1 MSRKSALLWVFSCVG
16 LLAVAAISVAHLR
29 KNHASP
35 LGDAPRIEYPSEAMT
50 QLAKQE
56 FLQGSF
62 SLIKNMQDLPPS
74 VIRAFTEQGGPRLV
88 MADPGKDFR
97 ATDVVYDST
106 LPSER
111 LIFAG
116 VSGDKCFIHYERGG
130 IGLSYVL
137 AFFDV
142 TSKDHVEPIWRGYC
156 GRRATNLEDLRSLL
170 AGGSCSR
177 P

>member
-1 MSRKSALLWVFSCVG
+1 MSRKAALFWLLLCVG

-29 KNHASP
+29 KSKIPP
-35 LGDAPRIEYPSEAMT
+35 LGQAPRIEYKSEAMT
-50 QLAKQE
+50 RLAKEE
-56 FLQGSF
+56 FLQGGF

-74 VIRAFTEQGGPRLV
+74 VLRAFTEQGGARLV

-97 ATDVVYDST
+97 ATDVVYDSA

-116 VSGDKCFIHYERGG
+116 VSGDKCFVHYEQGG

-137 AFFDV
+137 ALFDF
-142 TSKDHVEPIWRGYC
+142 TSKDQMKPIWRGYC
-156 GRRATNLEDLRSLL
+156 GRRATNLEDLRSLV
-170 AGGSCSR
+170 AGGGCSGS
-177 P
+177 